1 MTQKVYNGTKAW
13 MHCWTMNLRSQL
25 AKDRTHV
32 RVVEIVPPSVG
43 TDLHRERQNPDDNK
57 KEKGANAL
65 TVDEFMAE
73 VAEQLEQDKEVISAG
88 PGKALVDTWYDA
100 FGKAYSEAEAKLPK
114 NR

>member
-1 MTQKVYNGTKAW
+1 
-13 MHCWTMNLRSQL
+13 MHFWTMNLRSQL
-25 AKDRTHV
+25 LKDRTVV

-65 TVDEFMAE
+65 TIDEFMAE
-73 VAEQLEQDKEVISAG
+73 VAEQLEEDKEIISAG
-88 PGKALVDTWYDA
+88 TGKALVDTWYNA
-100 FGKAYSEAEAKLPK
+100 FGKDYFKAEAKLPK

>member
-1 MTQKVYNGTKAW
+1 
-13 MHCWTMNLRSQL
+13 MHFWTMNLRSQL
-25 AKDRTHV
+25 LKDRTHV

-65 TVDEFMAE
+65 TIDQFITE
-73 VAEQLEQDKEVISAG
+73 VAEQLEEDKDVISAG
-88 PGKALVDTWYDA
+88 TGKPLVDTWYDA
-100 FGKAYSEAEAKLPK
+100 FGEDYFKAEAKLPK